1 MSLKPHFYTIAGSH
15 VMDESKSSRNFGGPI
30 ESSRDCHE
38 SSELKVKTKCQQL
51 LSNLLIKCKTMVKGV
66 NTLECNICGTP
77 YITRNQTAEIGCLR
91 QLV

>member
-1 MSLKPHFYTIAGSH
+1 
-15 VMDESKSSRNFGGPI
+15 MDESKSSRNFGGPI

-66 NTLECNICGTP
+66 NTL
-77 YITRNQTAEIGCLR
+77 
-91 QLV
+91 